1 MKKRN
6 LLLGAAYAVFAI
18 VGLVYTCSWPYV
30 STTGLN
36 PSFWPSLMFGIL
48 LIAAIAIIIFS
59 VRGEDSEVSESDK
72 FKWKKSLP
80 TIIWVGLYT
89 FAFQQFGFLFPTM
102 VFLLGE
108 MYLFGEKRWKVLVS
122 ISILLPIIFYF
133 LFTKVFG
140 IYLP

>member
-6 LLLGAAYAVFAI
+6 IFLGIAYAAFAI
-18 VGLVYTCSWPYV
+18 VGLVYTLSWPYV

-36 PSFWPSLMFGIL
+36 PSFWPSIMFSL
-48 LIAAIAIIIFS
+48 LLASAIAIVILSAIAP
-59 VRGEDSEVSESDK
+59 DSEVSEGDK

-108 MYLFGEKRWKVLVS
+108 MFLFGEKRLKVLLP
-122 ISILLPIIFYF
+122 ISILLPIILYF
-133 LFTKVFG
+133 LFTEVFG

>member
-1 MKKRN
+1 MPEASDEDIKLILSDVKNYSITHKRC
-6 LLLGAAYAVFAI
+6 LTDDELK
-18 VGLVYTCSWPYV
+18 T
-30 STTGLN
+30 
-36 PSFWPSLMFGIL
+36 
-48 LIAAIAIIIFS
+48 IIHS
-59 VRGEDSEVSESDK
+59 K
-72 FKWKKSLP
+72 L

>member
-6 LLLGAAYAVFAI
+6 ILLGLAYAVFAV
-18 VGLVYTCSWPYV
+18 VGLVYTLSWPYV

-36 PSFWPSLMFGIL
+36 PSFWPSIMFGIL
-48 LIAAIAIIIFS
+48 LISAIAIIIIS
-59 VRGEDSEVSESDK
+59 VTGEDAEVSEGDK

-89 FAFQQFGFLFPTM
+89 FAFQQFGFLIPTM

-108 MYLFGEKRWKVLVS
+108 MYLFGEKRWKVLLP
-122 ISILLPIIFYF
+122 ISILLPVIFYF